1 MIMGT
6 LDNMQDKQKMEKDSD
21 TKSALRVISN
31 VYIWIGNV
39 ALILGIIYFII
50 GVSDPKHNA
59 NAIIGGIGVFFGG
72 LFTIFAART
81 GEAIDDIRNNTK
93 K

>member
-1 MIMGT
+1 MGT
-6 LDNMQDKQKMEKDSD
+6 LGNMEDTQKMQNDSN
-21 TKSALRVISN
+21 TKSALRVLSDI
-31 VYIWIGNV
+31 YIWIGNV

-50 GVSDPKHNA
+50 GVSDPNHNA
-59 NAIIGGIGVFFGG
+59 DAIIGGIGVFFGG
-72 LFTIFAART
+72 LFTIFAARI